1 MPTLKIKKERKG
13 SEKRGWGEE
22 KGKMEEP

>member
-1 MPTLKIKKERKG
+1 MLKIKRERKG
-13 SEKRGWGEE
+13 SEKRGGVEE